1 MIPSIAGLI
10 VCSVI
15 YLFALRSTAPPL
27 VSLIVSLAFGAT
39 AIANL
44 PAVGGSSPLIY
55 VVFAA
60 ALLVG
65 VVLRRDSFRE
75 LGTVFAQQPSAWLL
89 VLLAVYVAAGAYL
102 LPRIFAGQTAVFIPQ
117 RQDGEGGGIVEVL
130 LTPVSG
136 NITQTMY
143 FLLDILTFFAVSIL
157 LLQRKMFVAI
167 KQGFFAMA
175 TVHVVLGCIDFL
187 GKLGGAPDV
196 LAPLRSASYAMVTG
210 VDIVGIWRIAGA
222 YSEASGFGGAT
233 IVLLAFNFSYWKLT
247 RHAYALALSI
257 ALLVLL
263 LLSTSSTAYV
273 AGGVLALV
281 AVVSVA
287 STALRDR
294 LRSPDLVL
302 LGGAFA
308 LLIGGLAVVL
318 FDPSV
323 LDPVERIFD
332 ALILNKASSA
342 SGMER
347 AYWNQTSL
355 QSVLETGGLGVGLG
369 SSRASSWVI
378 AVVSQLGI
386 AGAIMIALLV
396 LELAR
401 AGRRHRAGDLDED
414 IRPIALSVRS
424 SCLAGLLTASIAG
437 GAADPGIS
445 FFIGSAVVL
454 SYERHSLRRRAGAAH
469 EHRPGALRAAPA

>member
-10 VCSVI
+10 VCGVI
-15 YLFALRSTAPPL
+15 YLFALRSSAPLL

-60 ALLVG
+60 ALLVS

-75 LGTVFAQQPSAWLL
+75 IGTVFAQQPSAWLL
-89 VLLAVYVAAGAYL
+89 LLLAVYVAAGAYL

-117 RQDGEGGGIVEVL
+117 RHDGEGGGIVEVL
-130 LTPVSG
+130 LAPVSG

-143 FLLDILTFFAVSIL
+143 LLLGILTFFAVSVL
-157 LLQRKMFVAI
+157 LLQRKMFDAI
-167 KQGFFAMA
+167 KQGYFAMA
-175 TVHVVLGCIDFL
+175 TVHVALGGIDFL
-187 GKLGGAPDV
+187 GKIGGVPDI

-233 IVLLAFNFSYWKLT
+233 IALLAFTFTYWKLT
-247 RHAYALALSI
+247 RHRYALALSI

-273 AGGVLALV
+273 AGAVLAAV
-281 AVVSVA
+281 ALASVA
-287 STALRDR
+287 GAVLQNR
-294 LRSPDLVL
+294 LRWPDLVL

-308 LLIGGLAVVL
+308 LVIGVLAAL
-318 FDPSV
+318 LLDPGM
-323 LDPVERIFD
+323 LEPVERIFD

-347 AYWNQTSL
+347 AYWNETSL
-355 QSVLETGGLGVGLG
+355 QSVLETAGLGVGLG
-369 SSRASSWVI
+369 SSRASSWPI
-378 AVVSQLGI
+378 AVLSQLGI

-396 LELAR
+396 LELIR
-401 AGRRHRAGDLDED
+401 ANRPQVAGDED

-424 SCLAGLLTASIAG
+424 SCLAGLLTAAIAG
-437 GAADPGIS
+437 GAADPGIN
-445 FFIGSAVVL
+445 FFLGSAVVL
-454 SYERHSLRRRAGAAH
+454 SYQRLSLRSRAGAARAH
-469 EHRPGALRAAPA
+469 GARRLGAASA